1 MNIIY
6 YLYASTVI
14 FFILI
19 SYTICRHYS
28 ERVFSSLTLDI
39 FIGQLIASL
48 IPGINLIF
56 LIVVLI
62 DIISLLF
69 NKLSKIELF
78 KLR

>member
-14 FFILI
+14 FFILA
-19 SYTICRHYS
+19 SYTIYKHYS
-28 ERVFSSLTLDI
+28 ERVFPFLTLDI

-48 IPGINLIF
+48 MPGINLIF